1 MFLIRRILFWFI
13 LLHFFNSSILGFHPI
28 DLNSASFED
37 LIKIPGIGKVI
48 AKNIIEYREKHGPFT
63 SVEELLKVKGIGPKK
78 LNQIKPYLMISN
90 FPSKKSLNFSNTS
103 SSIYFY
109 KDEKGVIHY
118 TQFPESVPS
127 KYKNSLK
134 KVE

>member
-1 MFLIRRILFWFI
+1 MSSIRRIFWGFI
-13 LLHFFNSSILGFHPI
+13 FLCFLNSVILGFYPI
-28 DLNSASFED
+28 DLNSASLED

-48 AKNIIEYREKHGPFT
+48 AKNIIEYREIHGPFT
-63 SVEELLKVKGIGPKK
+63 SVDELLKVKGIGPKK
-78 LNQIKPYLMISN
+78 LSQIRPYLTISN

-109 KDEKGVIHY
+109 KDEKGILHY
-118 TQFPESVPS
+118 TQFPESVPY
-127 KYKNSLK
+127 KYKSSLK